1 MLSFFYWLLFL
12 TQEPNEV
19 GGHDIIVLGFVSIPK
34 DSIYALIHSLHRHS
48 PTICHATPFMLD
60 ADCAEEK
67 KQGPWP
73 QNAPRLVDRELSQQ
87 TIRHNKA
94 DGTLAV
100 CAKHCGTREQEFQIR
115 ESGKPSQR
123 RWHLIW
129 SLRDERAFA
138 RPKKK
143 KKK

>member
-1 MLSFFYWLLFL
+1 M

-60 ADCAEEK
+60 ADYAKEK
-67 KQGPWP
+67 KQGLWP

-87 TIRHNKA
+87 TIRRNKA

-100 CAKHCGTREQEFQIR
+100 CAKHCGN
-115 ESGKPSQR
+115 
-123 RWHLIW
+123 
-129 SLRDERAFA
+129 ERAGIPNQRVGEAVTKEMAFDVKLK
-138 RPKKK
+138 RWTGICQT
-143 KKK
+143 